1 MSLIE
6 EPITSHIPD
15 LVTERVVVRRFRLD
29 DLQDIHHILDIDLK
43 WGRSC
48 EERRS
53 ILEFY
58 IEQTSYKNPPFGYRA
73 IVLRDS
79 GTLIGM
85 AGLTSYYLSPRQIR
99 LFQEPIDKEVPPHNS
114 LVTGIGYSLQT
125 DFQRKGYATEAVR
138 ALVAFAFQELAV
150 PAVWARTDHKN
161 ERSIALMKR
170 IGMRIGIDSRPDA
183 WPGVLGVLDSS
194 PSALRPTGFADS
206 GDR

>member
-1 MSLIE
+1 MIE

-15 LVTERVVVRRFRLD
+15 LVTERLVVRRFRLD

-85 AGLTSYYLSPRQIR
+85 AGLTSY
-99 LFQEPIDKEVPPHNS
+99 
-114 LVTGIGYSLQT
+114 
-125 DFQRKGYATEAVR
+125 
-138 ALVAFAFQELAV
+138 
-150 PAVWARTDHKN
+150 
-161 ERSIALMKR
+161 
-170 IGMRIGIDSRPDA
+170 
-183 WPGVLGVLDSS
+183 
-194 PSALRPTGFADS
+194 
-206 GDR
+206 

>member
-15 LVTERVVVRRFRLD
+15 LVTERLVVRRFRLD

-43 WGRSC
+43 WGRSY

-73 IVLRDS
+73 IILRDS
-79 GTLIGM
+79 GALIGM
-85 AGLTSYYLSPRQIR
+85 TGLASYYLSPRQIR
-99 LFQEPIDKEVPPHNS
+99 LFQESMDKEVPSHNS

-125 DFQRKGYATEAVR
+125 DSQCKGYATEAVR

-170 IGMRIGIDSRPDA
+170 IGMRIGIDPRPDA
-183 WPGVLGVLDSS
+183 WPGVVGVLDSN
-194 PSALRPTGFADS
+194 PPAR
-206 GDR
+206 